1 MQNQYFVLLQL
12 IFKMNKL
19 KEKSNYEKMDFNKNV
34 TTWMSI
40 FMFIPFLLVSQTETS
55 EFTEKGVSNTY
66 KKIKLDGKVAY
77 VHSETGK
84 VLSKSEYFVMHG
96 TPSHSAGHGHSHDD
110 EFDHFKYYW
119 ESDKVNPY
127 KDVVV
132 TTPFKIEFDQNTFTH
147 PVDHEIEVTSR
158 YGRRKRRPHRGIDL
172 NLVTGDNVRTVLPG
186 KVRFVGYS
194 SGHGKTVIVRH
205 VNEIETVYA
214 HLSDYKVKE
223 NDIVSEGQI
232 IGLGGNTGRSTGSHL
247 HLEVRYKGVCI
258 HPEYVFNFDGS
269 RTIRG
274 SELWVSNAWKTPRFH
289 SAYKKSEVTCLH
301 TQEDAIA
308 SEKAEPRYHKV
319 RSGDTLGHIARRHHL
334 GVSEICKLNRIR
346 KTSTLKI
353 GQILRVR

>member
-1 MQNQYFVLLQL
+1 MILDKHF
-12 IFKMNKL
+12 
-19 KEKSNYEKMDFNKNV
+19 
-34 TTWMSI
+34 TTFLSI
-40 FMFIPFLLVSQTETS
+40 FLLIPFFLVAQPQVS
-55 EFTEKGVSNTY
+55 EFTAKGATAPTY
-66 KKIKLDGKVAY
+66 KKIKLDGKDAY
-77 VHSETGK
+77 QNSHTGE
-84 VLSKSEYFVMHG
+84 VITKSEYFVMTG
-96 TPSHSAGHGHSHDD
+96 GAHSHAADHKRD
-110 EFDHFKYYW
+110 EAFDHFRFYW
-119 ESDKVNPY
+119 ETDKVNPY
-127 KDVVV
+127 KEVVV
-132 TTPFKIEFDQNTFTH
+132 KTPFKIEFDQKTFTH

-205 VNEIETVYA
+205 VNNIETVYA
-214 HLSDYKVKE
+214 HLSDYKVKV

-274 SELWVSNAWKTPRFH
+274 SELWVSNAWKTPRYH
-289 SAYKKSEVTCLH
+289 SAYKQSEVKCLH
-301 TQEDAIA
+301 THDEAIA

-319 RSGDTLGHIARRHHL
+319 RSGDTLGHIAMKHHL
-334 GVSEICKLNRIR
+334 GVSEICRLNRIR

-353 GQILRVR
+353 GQVLRVR

>member
-1 MQNQYFVLLQL
+1 ML
-12 IFKMNKL
+12 
-19 KEKSNYEKMDFNKNV
+19 
-34 TTWMSI
+34 
-40 FMFIPFLLVSQTETS
+40 IPFLLVSQTETS
-55 EFTEKGVSNTY
+55 EFTEKGISNHY
-66 KKIKLDGKVAY
+66 KKIKLDNKVAY
-77 VHSETGK
+77 LNSATGK
-84 VLSKSEYFVMHG
+84 VITKSEYFVKFG
-96 TPSHSAGHGHSHDD
+96 TQSSGDGHGHDH
-110 EFDHFKYYW
+110 EFDLFHDHW

-127 KDVVV
+127 KDVKLN
-132 TTPFKIEFDQNTFTH
+132 TPFKIEFDQNTFTH

-205 VNEIETVYA
+205 VNEVETVYA

-223 NDIVSEGQI
+223 NDIVAEGQV

-269 RTIRG
+269 RTIHG
-274 SELWVSNAWKTPRFH
+274 SELWVSNAWKSPRFH
-289 SAYKKSEVTCLH
+289 SAYKKSTVKSLATE
-301 TQEDAIA
+301 EEAIA
-308 SEKAEPRYHKV
+308 SEKAEPRYHRV
-319 RSGDTLGHIARRHHL
+319 RSGDTLGHIAMRNHM
-334 GVSEICKLNRIR
+334 GVSEICKLNRIS

-353 GQILRVR
+353 GQRIRVR

>member
-1 MQNQYFVLLQL
+1 MMLE
-12 IFKMNKL
+12 KL
-19 KEKSNYEKMDFNKNV
+19 FN
-34 TTWMSI
+34 
-40 FMFIPFLLVSQTETS
+40 FLLSILLLLPFISIGQTQTS
-55 EFTEKGVSNTY
+55 EFTAKGGAPITY
-66 KKIKLDGKVAY
+66 KKIKLDNKVAY
-77 VHSETGK
+77 LNSATGK
-84 VLSKSEYFVMHG
+84 VISKSEYLVKFG
-96 TPSHSAGHGHSHDD
+96 TNSQGSEHGHAHKD
-110 EFDHFKYYW
+110 EFDDFKYYW

-132 TTPFKIEFDQNTFTH
+132 NTPFKIEFDQKTFTH

-158 YGRRKRRPHRGIDL
+158 YGRRKRRPHKGIDL
-172 NLVTGDNVRTVLPG
+172 NLVTGDKVRTVLPG

-223 NDIVSEGQI
+223 NDIVAEGQV

-269 RTIRG
+269 RTING

-289 SAYKKSEVTCLH
+289 SAYKQSEVESLAT
-301 TQEDAIA
+301 EEEAKA
-308 SEKAEPRYHKV
+308 AEKAEPRFHKV
-319 RSGDTLGHIARRHHL
+319 RSGETLGHIAMKNHL
-334 GVSEICKLNRIR
+334 GVSEICKLNKIR
-346 KTSTLKI
+346 KTSTLRI